1 MNKKKLYITP
11 TTECLSFDFEPFMIT
26 MSPRPNGYAIDND
39 DADDSNIIPIAEQ
52 GELDDDDPGLWGD
65 GFIDID

>member
-1 MNKKKLYITP
+1 
-11 TTECLSFDFEPFMIT
+11 MIT

-65 GFIDID
+65 GFIEID